1 MKIYFGLELDDLVYP
16 QAKQTEGGVHYFG
29 PQGLLYMLESHLGL
43 IGHPADNEYL
53 RVEQYRQALRL
64 HLELHEQAFFQPSFE
79 ADQFATATELLSRRD
94 ELLLSG
100 WSFELVPA
108 MPYRLKCLAQV
119 EALFNSPES
128 KQEEPLR
135 LSMGFADR
143 FVVVLE
149 KLETRPHPIS
159 EIFINEPLDLLPKH
173 FLRLFDQ
180 LEKTGAQKQLMQWDI
195 ENGNTDLA
203 ALQQRLTSA
212 QKTKQKLKLKGD
224 GSLMIVRSKRE
235 SDAAVF
241 LAKLI
246 ANNPNY
252 QPVGLIPDKSR
263 MLDNALVQE
272 GLPSMGIA
280 SASLARPTLQVLKL
294 VPVFLW
300 NPIDPFKIMEFV
312 SLSVKPLQDDLAN
325 VIAVQ
330 MAQTPGLKSESW
342 YIAINR
348 FFDELQQRTQF
359 DPALKVGQIRQQY
372 QFWFERRRYDISKT
386 VPKEE
391 VVDIFNYLKVWAY
404 EAFENAGSVN
414 NSLLVLSEQAK
425 RITELLEALPES
437 QLTNLELERIVRTI
451 YEPAPVQFMEAELGH
466 IPYIHRPGGF
476 VGPLD
481 SLLWWN
487 FTQSDYE
494 HFFSRWFQQERTF
507 LQQLEVSLTSPE
519 DENALL
525 NWHRKH
531 PLLLTHRRLLLV
543 VPQTVEG
550 TAVHPH
556 PLMGDLEATFSNPE
570 SITFNLD
577 KETGKDFLARFF
589 QLPKNMELDGRQLGR
604 PKPFLNLKSLERL
617 DPREQETFTSLQSLF
632 YYPYQWVFRHK
643 IKLKK
648 SSILSVVKDVTLMG
662 NLSHRFFE
670 GLFSEEIQGWDKNRV
685 ENWIDNEADRLLSR
699 EGAVLQ
705 MYGREPERVGFI
717 QRVKYAAWSLVKLVQ
732 ENGWKVQQTEKSL
745 EGRFLGVPVNGR
757 ADLVLEKNGE
767 LAVIDLKW
775 RGASRRERIIRNEED
790 LQLVL
795 YSKLLTDDHTW
806 AHTAYFIMQ
815 DGKMIARNELAF
827 KNITVV
833 NSDADHVEVNERIL
847 DKMQQTYRWRME
859 QIKEGKIEIRCQQ
872 TEEELEETYGP
883 ALLDL
888 LEMKSD
894 DAPFDDY
901 RTLINLIE

>member
-1 MKIYFGLELDDLVYP
+1 MIIYFGLELDDLVYP
-16 QAKQTEGGVHYFG
+16 QAKTTEGGVHYFG

-53 RVEQYRQALRL
+53 RVEQYRQALRW
-64 HLELHEQAFFQPSFE
+64 HLEVNQEAFFGASFK
-79 ADQFATATELLSRRD
+79 ADQFATAIELLSRRD

-100 WSFELVPA
+100 WSFIEKA
-108 MPYRLKCLAQV
+108 GMPDRLQCLAQI
-119 EALFNSPES
+119 EASFHNPSGNSET
-128 KQEEPLR
+128 QLY

-143 FVVVLE
+143 FVAVLK
-149 KLETRPHPIS
+149 KLETRSHPIS
-159 EIFINEPLDLLPKH
+159 EIFINEPLELLPKH
-173 FLRLFDQ
+173 FQDLFNQ
-180 LEKTGAQKQLMQWDI
+180 LEKTGAQKNWI
-195 ENGNTDLA
+195 KWPENRGDSDLNA
-203 ALQQRLTSA
+203 FQERIRSEE
-212 QKTKQKLKLKGD
+212 KSKQKLVLKGD
-224 GSLMIVRSKRE
+224 GSLIIIRSKRE
-235 SDAAVF
+235 SDAAVY

-246 ANNPNY
+246 ANNRDFEPI
-252 QPVGLIPDKSR
+252 GLIPDKSR
-263 MLDNALVQE
+263 VLDNALVQE

-312 SLSVKPLQDDLAN
+312 SLSVKPLHDDLAN
-325 VIAVQ
+325 VIANQ

-348 FFDELQQRTQF
+348 FFEDFQQKAQF
-359 DPALKVGQIRQQY
+359 DPGLKIAEVRRQY
-372 QFWFERRRYDISKT
+372 QFWFDRRRYDISKT
-386 VPKEE
+386 VPKED
-391 VVDIFNYLKVWAY
+391 VVDIFNYVKVWAF
-404 EAFENAGSVN
+404 ETFENAGSVN

-425 RITELLEALPES
+425 RITELLEALPEA
-437 QLTNLELERIVRTI
+437 QLTHLELERIVRTI
-451 YEPAPVQFMEAELGH
+451 YEPAPVQFMEAESGH
-466 IPYIHRPGGF
+466 VPYIHRPGSLIGQ
-476 VGPLD
+476 VD

-494 HFFSRWFQQERTF
+494 HFFSRWFNQERTF
-507 LQQLEVSLTSPE
+507 LEQLGLSLISPE

-525 NWHRKH
+525 NWHRKR
-531 PLLLTHRRLLLV
+531 PLLLTRQRLVFV
-543 VPQTVEG
+543 VPETVEG
-550 TAVHPH
+550 SAVHPH
-556 PLMGDLEATFSNPE
+556 PLMGNLEAAFSNPDD
-570 SITFNLD
+570 ITFDLD
-577 KETGKDFLARFF
+577 KQTGKTFLATYL
-589 QLPKNMELDGRQLGR
+589 QLPQNIELSGRRLGK
-604 PKPFLNLKSLERL
+604 PKPFLHLKSLERL
-617 DPREQETFTSLQSLF
+617 DPRDQETFSSLESLF

-670 GLFSEEIQGWDKNRV
+670 DLFREEIHDWDKAKV
-685 ENWIDNEADRLLSR
+685 ESWIDNEADRLLSR

-705 MYGREPERVGFI
+705 MYGREPERVSFI
-717 QRVKYAAWSLVKLVQ
+717 QRVKYSAWSLVKLIQ
-732 ENGWKVQQTEKSL
+732 ENGWKVLQTEKSL

-815 DGKMIARNELAF
+815 DGKLIARNELAF
-827 KNITVV
+827 KNVTVV
-833 NSDADHVEVNERIL
+833 SADADHIEVNERIL
-847 DKMQQTYRWRME
+847 DKMQQTYRWRM
-859 QIKEGKIEIRCQQ
+859 QQVKEGKIEIRCQQ
-872 TEEELEETYGP
+872 TEGELEEIYGP

>member
-1 MKIYFGLELDDLVYP
+1 MTVYFGLDLDDLVYP
-16 QAKQTEGGVHYFG
+16 KETQTTGGVHYFG

-43 IGHPADNEYL
+43 IGHPADIEYL

-64 HLELHEQAFFQPSFE
+64 YLEEHEDAFYRASFT

-94 ELLLSG
+94 ELKLSG
-100 WSFELVPA
+100 WSFAEEPS
-108 MPYRLKCLAQV
+108 MPVRLRCLAQI
-119 EALFNSPES
+119 EAFFENKAPN
-128 KQEEPLR
+128 QEEPLQ

-143 FVVVLE
+143 FAIVLE
-149 KLETRPHPIS
+149 KLDARPHPIQ
-159 EIFINEPLDLLPKH
+159 ELIINDPLSLLPHH
-173 FLRLFDQ
+173 FVCLFDK
-180 LEKTGAQKQLMQWDI
+180 LEKTGAKKHFLEWKL
-195 ENGNTDLA
+195 ENTGSDLA
-203 ALQQRLTSA
+203 TFQQKVTTQS
-212 QKTKQKLKLKGD
+212 KKKYELKGD
-224 GSLMIVRSKRE
+224 GSLMILRSKRE

-246 ANNPNY
+246 AKNPEY
-252 QPVGLIPDKSR
+252 HPVGLIPDKSS

-294 VPVFLW
+294 VTVFLW

-312 SLSVKPLQDDLAN
+312 SLSVKPLHDDLAS
-325 VIAVQ
+325 VIAGQ
-330 MAQTPGLKSESW
+330 MAQTPGLKSEGW

-348 FFDELQQRTQF
+348 FFEELEQRASF
-359 DPALKVGQIRQQY
+359 DTSIKVGEIRRQY
-372 QFWFERRRYDISKT
+372 QFWFERRRYDVSKT
-386 VPKEE
+386 VPKED
-391 VVDIFNYLKVWAY
+391 VVDIFNYLKTWAF

-425 RITELLEALPES
+425 RITELLEALPEA

-451 YEPAPVQFMEAELGH
+451 YEPAPVQFMEPEVGH
-466 IPYIHRPGGF
+466 MPYIHRPGALI
-476 VGPLD
+476 GPVE

-487 FTQSDYE
+487 FTQSEYE
-494 HFFSRWFQQERTF
+494 HFFSRWYQKERTY
-507 LQQLEVSLTSPE
+507 LQKLEVPLIGPE

-525 NWHRKH
+525 NWRRKH
-531 PLLLTHRRLLLV
+531 PLLLTQDRLFLV
-543 VPQTVEG
+543 VPETVEG
-550 TAVHPH
+550 SAVHPH

-570 SITFNLD
+570 AITYDLD
-577 KETGKDFLARFF
+577 TEKGKAFFEKFF
-589 QLPKNMELDGRQLGR
+589 QLPKQVALNGRRLGR
-604 PKPFLNLKSLERL
+604 PKPFLLIKALEKL
-617 DPREQETFTSLQSLF
+617 DPREQETFSSLQSLF

-670 GLFSEEIQGWDKNRV
+670 GLFREDIHHWDKKMV
-685 ENWIDNEADRLLSR
+685 ENWIDNEADQLLNR

-717 QRVKYAAWSLVKLVQ
+717 HRVKYAAWSLVKLVQ
-732 ENGWKVQQTEKSL
+732 ENGWKVQQTEKPL
-745 EGRFLGVPVNGR
+745 EGRFLGVPINGR
-757 ADLVLEKNGE
+757 ADLVLEKDGE

-775 RGASRRERIIRNEED
+775 RGASRRERVIRNEED
-790 LQLVL
+790 LQLVM
-795 YSKLLTDDHTW
+795 YSKLLNDDHSW

-815 DGKMIARNELAF
+815 DGKMIARNDLAF
-827 KNITVV
+827 NNITVV
-833 NSDADHVEVNERIL
+833 NSGCDHVEINERIWS
-847 DKMQQTYRWRME
+847 KMQETYRWRIQ
-859 QIKEGKIEIRCQQ
+859 QIKEGKIEIRCKQ
-872 TEEELEETYGP
+872 TEEELEETYGSV
-883 ALLDL
+883 LLDL
-888 LEMKSD
+888 LEMKNE